1 MRHVLALAMPIAL
14 TMRPFL
20 GKKGASAAEIDAMH
34 TVWTKAVLLQAIL
47 WCRPYVKEG
56 DF

>member
-1 MRHVLALAMPIAL
+1 MK
-14 TMRPFL
+14 PFL
-20 GKKGASAAEIDAMH
+20 EKRGHSAAEVEAMH
-34 TVWTKAVLLQAIL
+34 VAWTKAVLLQAIL